1 MREQD
6 ALRSEFW
13 DTVKQYQDS
22 DDAMQ
27 NVGKVLE
34 DIVSLAVVYRAFMES
49 ENAGNIL
56 AKLPRKV
63 E

>member
-1 MREQD
+1 
-6 ALRSEFW
+6 
-13 DTVKQYQDS
+13 
-22 DDAMQ
+22 MQ